1 MNGEMGISN
10 SKAIEKCT
18 LKKGIG
24 LEYIYIYIY
33 IYIYGNWGHQGMLK
47 VLDMILEDVRG
58 AKKYVRDI
66 GSTKVDFFLYF
77 IIFKP

>member
-1 MNGEMGISN
+1 
-10 SKAIEKCT
+10 
-18 LKKGIG
+18 
-24 LEYIYIYIY
+24 
-33 IYIYGNWGHQGMLK
+33 MLK